1 MTRAI
6 VDAKSDVATN
16 KCRTSIVERLNS
28 MPELSLLALSSDIV
42 VEHFISDD
50 VPDIFLRP
58 GCFRQRS
65 SEYRGQRAPRGT
77 ELRPDSH
84 QRLAR
89 SHRASGTATRGA
101 QDRGYPLEMICAL
114 RLASEA
120 ERCPDT
126 ENNSHRRERRRGI
139 GRQNRSRGME
149 NELDI
154 WLHREVSVK
163 LHLPVGFN

>member
-1 MTRAI
+1 MAHDLGNQLQVFESALSLIRGALDTAAATALEGIFGHALSAVERAGRMTRAI

-89 SHRASGTATRGA
+89 SRRA
-101 QDRGYPLEMICAL
+101 
-114 RLASEA
+114 
-120 ERCPDT
+120 
-126 ENNSHRRERRRGI
+126 
-139 GRQNRSRGME
+139 
-149 NELDI
+149 
-154 WLHREVSVK
+154 
-163 LHLPVGFN
+163 